1 MKIKSEIMRLSMQ
14 KILSLFVFTMTLWS
28 CNSTQPESLMTTDP
42 NVHKVLVLEQIHT
55 TQYTYLLVN
64 EAGDEV
70 WLALPKTEVKIGEVY
85 YYTNAM
91 LMQDFPSKELG
102 RVFNQILFVQGVSET
117 PPALQPMA
125 LPAIQEPAHNPHAE
139 SELHPEVK
147 MDVKLNTDP
156 QAITIAALLSSPEK
170 FAGKQISI
178 QGKVTKFNAQIMGRN
193 WIHIQDGTASGENF
207 DLTITTQEIVQLE
220 QVYTFEGIISVN
232 KDFGSG
238 YQYAIILEDAKV
250 K

>member
-1 MKIKSEIMRLSMQ
+1 MRLTML
-14 KILSLFVFTMTLWS
+14 KVLCLFVFTMVLWS
-28 CNSTQPESLMTTDP
+28 CHSTQPESLITTDP
-42 NVHKVLVLEQIHT
+42 NVHKVIVLEQIHT
-55 TQYTYLLVN
+55 SQYTYLLVN
-64 EAGDEV
+64 EGGDEV

-102 RVFNQILFVQGVSET
+102 RVFDQILFIQGVSET
-117 PPALQPMA
+117 PPDIQPLA
-125 LPAIQEPAHNPHAE
+125 LPGIQEPAHNPHAE
-139 SELHPEVK
+139 NEPHPEVH
-147 MDVKLNTDP
+147 MEVKLNTDP
-156 QAITIAALLSSPEK
+156 QAITIATLLSNPEK
-170 FAGKQISI
+170 FAGKKISI

-193 WIHIQDGTASGENF
+193 WIHIQDGTESDGNA
-207 DLTITTQEIVQLE
+207 DLTITSQEIVQPE

-232 KDFGSG
+232 KDFGAG